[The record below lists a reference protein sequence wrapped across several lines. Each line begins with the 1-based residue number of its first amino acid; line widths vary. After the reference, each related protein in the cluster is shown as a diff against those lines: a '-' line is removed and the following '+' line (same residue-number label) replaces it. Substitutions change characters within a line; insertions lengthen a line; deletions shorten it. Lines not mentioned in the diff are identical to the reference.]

1 MVPSLALLLSLAL
14 TIPSIHT
21 KQIRSAPRLITSE
34 SIFPHTPDLWKKGLC
49 ERVARQITQSQ
60 DGPPEC
66 QPVGSK
72 VDCGCDEPHKYPVAG
87 GECAVWLCGGE
98 ANAFNPIGHW
108 LCMGYC

>member
-1 MVPSLALLLSLAL
+1 MGQSLSWPSPVNTTMVPSLALLLSL
-14 TIPSIHT
+14 TIPNIHT

-87 GECAVWLCGGE
+87 ASAPCGSAAE
-98 ANAFNPIGHW
+98 RPT
-108 LCMGYC
+108 